1 MKDLFLFCCFGNRLV
16 ILKPETLSCKEK
28 MSEVNIKYLAEK
40 LKLSPSTVSRALND
54 SYEIS
59 QPTKERVIAMA
70 KALNYQPN
78 PFARSLREQKSKTI
92 AVIIPERINNFFS
105 QVIDGIE
112 EITQEF
118 GYHLLVY
125 STHENVETERKIIS
139 YLLNGRVDAIVMSVS
154 SQTKNIDHLETV
166 YSKGVPI
173 IFFDRICQEIP
184 TTKYI
189 SNDYENGFK
198 ATVHLIEKGCKKIV
212 FLLLSKEISI
222 GRERLRGYKDAISKH
237 GLAFEENWIVQC
249 SQSEQ
254 ANIKLISQILYGL
267 DRPDG
272 ILASV
277 EKLAIATYHAAR
289 ATKLEMPK
297 DFKLVS
303 FSNMKIASLLK
314 PSLTTIS
321 QPAFEIG
328 TECARLLMKKLTKP
342 NQPPFENRIIEMPS
356 QIDFRESSG

>member
-1 MKDLFLFCCFGNRLV
+1 MA
-16 ILKPETLSCKEK
+16 
-28 MSEVNIKYLAEK
+28 EVNIKYLAEK

-70 KALNYQPN
+70 QELNYQPN

-112 EITQEF
+112 EITQEY

-125 STHENVETERKIIS
+125 STHENVDTERKIVS

-154 SQTKNIDHLETV
+154 SQTKKIDHLETV
-166 YSKGVPI
+166 YSKGVPL

-184 TTKYI
+184 TTKFI

-198 ATVHLIEKGCKKIV
+198 ATAHLIEKGCKKIY
-212 FLLLSKEISI
+212 FLMLSKEISI
-222 GRERLRGYKDAISKH
+222 GRERLRGYQDAILKH
-237 GLAFEENWIVQC
+237 GLPYNENWIIQC
-249 SQSEQ
+249 SQSEEE
-254 ANIKLISQILYGL
+254 NIKLIAGFLYGM

-277 EKLAIATYHAAR
+277 EKLAIATYYAAR
-289 ATKLEMPK
+289 ETKLEMPK
-297 DFKLVS
+297 DFKMVS
-303 FSNMKIASLLK
+303 FSNMKIAGLLK

-321 QPAFEIG
+321 QPAFQFG
-328 TECARLLMKKLTKP
+328 TDCAKLLMKKLTKP
-342 NQPPFENRIIEMPS
+342 NQPALENRIIEIPS
-356 QIDFRESSG
+356 QMIIRESTGK

>member
-1 MKDLFLFCCFGNRLV
+1 
-16 ILKPETLSCKEK
+16 

-59 QPTKERVIAMA
+59 QPTKERVIALA
-70 KALNYQPN
+70 KELDYQPN

-112 EITQEF
+112 DITQNF

-125 STHENVETERKIIS
+125 NTHENVETEKKIVS

-154 SQTKNIDHLETV
+154 SQTKNVEHLETV
-166 YSKGVPI
+166 YSKGVPL
-173 IFFDRICQEIP
+173 IFFDRICKDIP
-184 TTKYI
+184 TTKFI

-198 ATVHLIEKGCKKIV
+198 ATAHLIEKGCKKII

-222 GRERLRGYKDAISKH
+222 GKERLRGYRDAIIQF
-237 GLAFEENWIVQC
+237 GLPFEDNWIIQC
-249 SQSEQ
+249 SQSEE
-254 ANIKLISQILYGL
+254 ANIKLISGILYGL

-289 ATKLEMPK
+289 LTKLDMPN

-303 FSNMKIASLLK
+303 FSNMKIAGLLN

-328 TECARLLMKKLTKP
+328 SECAKLLMKKLTKP
-342 NQPPFENRIIEMPS
+342 NQPALEDRIITMPS
-356 QIDFRESSG
+356 QITFRESTGK

>member
-1 MKDLFLFCCFGNRLV
+1 MGE
-16 ILKPETLSCKEK
+16 I
-28 MSEVNIKYLAEK
+28 NIKYLAEK
-40 LKLSPSTVSRALND
+40 LKLSASTVSRALND

-59 QPTKERVIAMA
+59 QPTKERVMAMA
-70 KALNYQPN
+70 KELNYQPN

-112 EITQEF
+112 EITQEY

-154 SQTKNIDHLETV
+154 SETKKIDHLETV
-166 YSKGVPI
+166 YSKGVPL

-184 TTKYI
+184 TTKFI
-189 SNDYENGFK
+189 TNDYENGYK
-198 ATVHLIEKGCKKIV
+198 ATEHLIEKGCKKIY

-222 GRERLRGYKDAISKH
+222 GKERLRGYQDAIKQH
-237 GLAFEENWIVQC
+237 GLPFDEKWVIQC
-249 SQSEQ
+249 SQSEE
-254 ANIKLISQILYGL
+254 ANIKLITGFLYGL

-289 ATKLEMPK
+289 ETKLEMPK
-297 DFKLVS
+297 NFRIVS
-303 FSNMKIASLLK
+303 FSNMKIAGLLK

-321 QPAFEIG
+321 QPAFQIG
-328 TECARLLMKKLTKP
+328 LECAKLLMKKLTKP
-342 NQPPFENRIIEMPS
+342 NQPAFEDKIIVMPS
-356 QIDFRESSG
+356 QIDFRESSV